1 MTTQELIPYSA
12 WQQIPFVIAIIVLIY
27 LVLVWMGKQN
37 RETRAENAK
46 RESEQRAENAKQAEQ
61 WQAFIAD
68 IEQQWRDFSREQRK
82 ENNACMSDVN
92 QNLGGLTK
100 VISQL
105 VQTVDEMR
113 SDIYAHD
120 NQAKEILD
128 VVKNGRVPVS
138 SRKTKGTDA

>member
-27 LVLVWMGKQN
+27 LVLVWVAKQN
-37 RETRAENAK
+37 REIREENAR
-46 RESEQRAENAKQAEQ
+46 RESEQQAENAKQAKQ
-61 WQAFIAD
+61 WQEFIAS
-68 IEQQWRDFSREQRK
+68 IEQQWRDFSREQRQ

-100 VISQL
+100 VISKL
-105 VQTVDEMR
+105 VLTVDEMR

-120 NQAKEILD
+120 NQAKEILK
-128 VVKNGRVPVS
+128 VVNGQTQTKT
-138 SRKTKGTDA
+138 RKTKEADA